1 MGCAGSSNTETND
14 EHKENMNQMKS
25 LANQQRDAA
34 QQMGNLGAQ
43 MMKNTMNQGMAQAQS
58 KM

>member
-43 MMKNTMNQGMAQAQS
+43 MMKNTMNQGMAQV
-58 KM
+58 